1 MLGSVLL
8 GFLGVT
14 TILTMMD
21 VVMGTSLGIVNVKLD
36 FMEKYIHAPAGLII
50 AISGLSIKIFGL

>member
-1 MLGSVLL
+1 
-8 GFLGVT
+8 
-14 TILTMMD
+14 MMG

-36 FMEKYIHAPAGLII
+36 FMEKYIHAIAGLII